1 MMSAT
6 RRRRMGVGIS
16 ALALGTLSL
25 AACGSSAADAPA
37 SSSASAPAPTDA
49 VPVDPSSPGA
59 EPSASDAVLP
69 EGWFPELPLPAS
81 ASLVSLNVFPDGKNL
96 NSIWTVEDTAE
107 EAAADYGIRL
117 GKAGLGSLGTIES
130 DGMSSTDYAGAGL
143 AVNVVVTSEGGTT
156 GLLINASRD

>member
-16 ALALGTLSL
+16 ALALGALSL
-25 AACGSSAADAPA
+25 AACGSSAADAP
-37 SSSASAPAPTDA
+37 SSSASTTAPTDA
-49 VPVDPSSPGA
+49 VPVDPSSPSA
-59 EPSASDAVLP
+59 EPSASEAVLP

-96 NSIWTVEDTAE
+96 NSIWTVEGTAE

-130 DGMSSTDYAGAGL
+130 EGMSSTDYAGAGL